1 MVYAV
6 VVSEGGTKLFFFHGG
21 RGEPRKVVFAA
32 AFRRQDD
39 YLGNFVR
46 MEFAQRGI
54 EFGQPWLGRL
64 NEQKDFVTAFDG
76 VLPAINRRDPG
87 NEIHAGRKPQVDEG
101 FGNRLGLLAG
111 AGGGENQTRVVCGYN
126 HRCQW
131 DHHKS
136 ERPKRGTSMMAEIKF
151 GTSGWRAIVAE
162 EFTLGNIRRAVA
174 GIAQYVAAQPGAK
187 TVLVG
192 RDPRF
197 LGEMFVAEAA
207 RVLASHGVTP
217 VVIPEP
223 APTPAIAYAVRQNK
237 TGGSINFTASHN
249 PPEYNGIKYSTPDG
263 APALP
268 EVTSQIEANVRK
280 LGDVA
285 APADSGQRFEQ
296 VEVKPDYL
304 KRLGEL
310 VDFPAIKRAAL
321 KVVFDPFWGAARGYS
336 CHVLREH
343 GVQTETVHD
352 YRDVLFGGHAPEPDD
367 HLLGECKKKMKE
379 FGASIGIATDG
390 DADRFGIVDAD
401 GTFIQPN
408 YIIAL
413 LFDYLVETR
422 GWKNGVAKSVATTN
436 LINAL
441 AEHYKVQLH
450 ETPVGF
456 KYIGELINK
465 DAIAI
470 GGEESAGLTIRGHV
484 PEKDGVI
491 AGLLC
496 AEMVA
501 VRKQSLG
508 EQLRKLFN
516 RVGSFYPLRENF
528 RLTPEVKEKFTE
540 KVKKDPVDLGGRK
553 VSQVV
558 RTDGLKLILADGSW
572 VCYRLSGTEPV
583 VRVYSEA
590 RKASDSGP
598 LSEAAKAWV
607 LN

>member
-1 MVYAV
+1 M
-6 VVSEGGTKLFFFHGG
+6 T
-21 RGEPRKVVFAA
+21 
-32 AFRRQDD
+32 
-39 YLGNFVR
+39 
-46 MEFAQRGI
+46 
-54 EFGQPWLGRL
+54 
-64 NEQKDFVTAFDG
+64 T
-76 VLPAINRRDPG
+76 
-87 NEIHAGRKPQVDEG
+87 
-101 FGNRLGLLAG
+101 
-111 AGGGENQTRVVCGYN
+111 
-126 HRCQW
+126 
-131 DHHKS
+131 
-136 ERPKRGTSMMAEIKF
+136 EIKF

-162 EFTLGNIRRAVA
+162 EFTMANIRRAVA
-174 GIAQYVAAQPGAK
+174 GIAQYVASQSGPK

-197 LGEMFVAEAA
+197 LGETFVAEAA
-207 RVLASHGVTP
+207 RVLAEHGVTP

-223 APTPAIAYAVRQNK
+223 APTPAIAYAVRRLK

-268 EVTSQIEANVRK
+268 EVTHQIETNVK
-280 LGDVA
+280 ALEEV
-285 APADSGQRFEQ
+285 PSPPDSGQKFEQ
-296 VEVKPDYL
+296 VDVKPDYL

-310 VDFPAIKRAAL
+310 VDFPAIKKSGL

-336 CHVLREH
+336 CHILREH
-343 GVQTETVHD
+343 GVETATVHD

-367 HLLGECKKKMKE
+367 PLLGDCKKKMKE
-379 FGASIGIATDG
+379 TGAAIGIATDG

-436 LINAL
+436 LVNAL
-441 AEHYKVQLH
+441 ADHYKIRLY

-456 KYIGELINK
+456 KYIGELINE

-491 AGLLC
+491 AGLL
-496 AEMVA
+496 ATEMVA
-501 VRKQSLG
+501 VRGKSLG
-508 EQLRKLFN
+508 EQLKQLFN
-516 RVGSFYPLRENF
+516 RVGSFYPIRENF

-540 KVKKDPVDLGGRK
+540 KVKKDPSDLGGRK
-553 VSQVV
+553 VVQVV
-558 RTDGLKLILADGSW
+558 RTDGLKLILEDGSW

-590 RKASDSGP
+590 RKESDSAP

-607 LN
+607 MG